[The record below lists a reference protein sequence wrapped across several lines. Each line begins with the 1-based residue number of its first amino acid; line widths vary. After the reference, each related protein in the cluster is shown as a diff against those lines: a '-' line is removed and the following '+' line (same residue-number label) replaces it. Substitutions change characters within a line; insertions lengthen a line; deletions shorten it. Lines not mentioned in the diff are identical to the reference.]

1 MAEVHGSSSS
11 KTPTEEAVAAQRPAG
26 APPSNEDDK
35 PKSLPATKL
44 VAFKKKNRKKG
55 KGGRRRPGR
64 VTQSM
69 TAEADEKDSSS
80 SSSSTAKAGSVGD
93 DAEDG
98 ENPSI
103 VLVNLKR
110 KKTVNTFGTAS
121 VKKSRSSANGPVL
134 GGGLDLTVVSDRSTT
149 AVQNSGGATAIAEFD
164 TAADRDER
172 AIRERN
178 IELNESGVADDATTY
193 RGAAGYK
200 NYIRKDK
207 EQLAANKFTGTQ
219 GPIRPSVFF
228 RPSFRMDY
236 QPDVCKD
243 YKETG
248 FCGFGDTCKF
258 LHDRGDYKQGWQIE
272 QDFQAQEKRRL
283 AKLNGEEVEDDPD
296 FSGKKKADADE
307 LPFACLICRE
317 RFTEPVETKCG
328 HFFCEECA
336 LDRYRKDSTCFA
348 CGKETRGVFNVAKKI
363 MERMEAADAAEAAKQ
378 SQ

>member
-1 MAEVHGSSSS
+1 MAEVHGPASS
-11 KTPTEEAVAAQRPAG
+11 KLSVAAQQNPEG
-26 APPSNEDDK
+26 AAPSKAEADQSKK
-35 PKSLPATKL
+35 PPATKL

-69 TAEADEKDSSS
+69 AADADAKGSTAEEGSRS
-80 SSSSTAKAGSVGD
+80 AGNGE

-121 VKKSRSSANGPVL
+121 VKKSRSAANGPVL

-164 TAADRDER
+164 TAADCDER

-296 FSGKKKADADE
+296 FSGKKKNEDE

-378 SQ
+378 QAR